1 MWCKLNH
8 FKKQLQILLC
18 NFASNFWNMT
28 IQTREQQGTNKLKNK
43 ELSPNKTRNKFLFFF
58 WGSYIFI
65 VLFVSIYF
73 LLLSSGFFGFMPE
86 FEQLENPKSNL
97 ASKIISSDQVLL
109 GTYFRENR
117 SQVQYEDLSPHLV
130 NALIATEDIRYYK
143 HSGID
148 IRALGRVFSGMFS
161 GSNKGGGS
169 TITQQL
175 AKMLFPR
182 ETDISKL
189 AFVNRKFREWV
200 IAVKLERSYTKEEI
214 IAMYFNRFDFL
225 NLAVGIESA
234 ARVYFNTTPDSLS
247 IAQAAMLV
255 GMAKNPSLYNP
266 LRRPEETLHRRNVV
280 LSQMKKY
287 DFISKSEF
295 DTLKNT
301 GLGIKF
307 QKVDH
312 NLGTATYFREFLRMW
327 LTAEKPDYSKY
338 IDKRI
343 YVEDSINWYTD
354 PSYGWCNKNTK
365 ADGSNY
371 DIYSDGLKIYTTIN
385 SRMQKY
391 AEYALAEHMG
401 NYLQAEFFRDQKN
414 RKKAPFSDNLTMEQI
429 DNIMNLSM
437 KRSERYRVL
446 KADNLSEEEIVKNFN
461 TPTQMTIFSWKGDID
476 TIMTPMDSIKYYK
489 YYLRAGF
496 MSMEPQTGF
505 VRAYVGGI
513 NYQHFKFDQVSV
525 ARRQVGS
532 TIKPF
537 IYCLAMQNGYSPCTQ
552 VPNIEVTFEL
562 PEGSPQKFYTPKYS
576 PSDRDGEMI
585 TLKYGLAGSLN
596 QISAW
601 VLKQFSPEAVINLA
615 RKMGVYSHIDPY
627 PSICVGA
634 AEVLLKEMVSGY
646 CTFANKGIYTR
657 PMFVTRIEDKDG
669 NVLGTFRPIQKEA
682 VSEETAYLML
692 DLMRG
697 VVDFG
702 TSVRLRYKYK
712 LNSDL
717 AGKTGTTNNH
727 SDGWF
732 IGISPQLVSGAW
744 VGGEERSI
752 HFRTITLGQ
761 GAVMALPIW
770 GLYMQKVFDD
780 ETLPYDTKVKFERP
794 EKVSVET
801 DCDTYNKENKP
812 YNFIEL

>member
-1 MWCKLNH
+1 
-8 FKKQLQILLC
+8 
-18 NFASNFWNMT
+18 
-28 IQTREQQGTNKLKNK
+28 
-43 ELSPNKTRNKFLFFF
+43 
-58 WGSYIFI
+58 
-65 VLFVSIYF
+65 
-73 LLLSSGFFGFMPE
+73 
-86 FEQLENPKSNL
+86 
-97 ASKIISSDQVLL
+97 
-109 GTYFRENR
+109 
-117 SQVQYEDLSPHLV
+117 
-130 NALIATEDIRYYK
+130 
-143 HSGID
+143 
-148 IRALGRVFSGMFS
+148 
-161 GSNKGGGS
+161 
-169 TITQQL
+169 
-175 AKMLFPR
+175 
-182 ETDISKL
+182 
-189 AFVNRKFREWV
+189 
-200 IAVKLERSYTKEEI
+200 
-214 IAMYFNRFDFL
+214 
-225 NLAVGIESA
+225 
-234 ARVYFNTTPDSLS
+234 
-247 IAQAAMLV
+247 
-255 GMAKNPSLYNP
+255 
-266 LRRPEETLHRRNVV
+266 
-280 LSQMKKY
+280 
-287 DFISKSEF
+287 
-295 DTLKNT
+295 
-301 GLGIKF
+301 
-307 QKVDH
+307 
-312 NLGTATYFREFLRMW
+312 
-327 LTAEKPDYSKY
+327 
-338 IDKRI
+338 
-343 YVEDSINWYTD
+343 
-354 PSYGWCNKNTK
+354 
-365 ADGSNY
+365 
-371 DIYSDGLKIYTTIN
+371 
-385 SRMQKY
+385 
-391 AEYALAEHMG
+391 
-401 NYLQAEFFRDQKN
+401 
-414 RKKAPFSDNLTMEQI
+414 
-429 DNIMNLSM
+429 
-437 KRSERYRVL
+437 
-446 KADNLSEEEIVKNFN
+446 
-461 TPTQMTIFSWKGDID
+461 
-476 TIMTPMDSIKYYK
+476 
-489 YYLRAGF
+489 GF